1 MSARPTRFRSWRI
14 AGVIVSIAWLAA
26 VAYYV
31 TTQIGWT
38 NLAYL
43 LPHELAAFVLG
54 ASVPPAVL
62 ILGIA
67 YATTRAEMEA
77 AARGLEER
85 LDLLIYPPT
94 DARLEVEAVAQA
106 LERHAEILADSSEA
120 AANRAESRMRQ
131 AAREIE
137 ARINEAGLA
146 VDGAAETAARRME
159 TMAGILGTHGAELD
173 AASDRAEKIV
183 EAIDR
188 QARDLGAAAAEA
200 NAAAEAV
207 RRTTLD
213 AAREGFLRESKQV
226 VDELAALGVDVM
238 RLIERPVPEKLW
250 RQFSRGDKNVFLRS
264 LLGNGEARRIQDTIR
279 AHYDSDTEFRKCADR
294 YLDSFA
300 ELLEQADRS
309 DPGNLL
315 SSAFVTSDVGKVY
328 VLLSRAV
335 GRMN

>member
-31 TTQIGWT
+31 NTHIGWS

-43 LPHELAAFVLG
+43 LPHELGAFVLG
-54 ASVPPAVL
+54 VVVPPAAL
-62 ILGIA
+62 ILGLA
-67 YATTRAEMEA
+67 YVTTRAEMEE
-77 AARGLEER
+77 AARALEAR

-106 LERHAEILADSSEA
+106 LEHHAETLADASEA
-120 AANRAESRMRQ
+120 AANRAESRIRQ

-159 TMAGILGTHGAELD
+159 TMAGILKAHGTELD
-173 AASDRAEKIV
+173 AASSRAEKIN

-188 QARDLGAAAAEA
+188 QARALGEAATQA
-200 NAAAEAV
+200 NEAAEAV

-213 AAREGFLRESKQV
+213 VVREGFLRDSKQV
-226 VDELAALGVDVM
+226 VDELGALGVDVT

-264 LLGNGEARRIQDTIR
+264 LLGNGEARRIQDQIR
-279 AHYDSDTEFRKCADR
+279 IHYDADPEFRKCADR

>member
-1 MSARPTRFRSWRI
+1 MSARPTRYRSWRI

-26 VAYYV
+26 VAYYA
-31 TTQIGWT
+31 TTQIGWA

-54 ASVPPAVL
+54 AAVPPAVL
-62 ILGIA
+62 ILGLA
-67 YATTRAEMEA
+67 YAAMRAELGDAAQVLEA
-77 AARGLEER
+77 R
-85 LDLLIYPPT
+85 LDLLIYPPSE
-94 DARLEVEAVAQA
+94 ARLEVESVAQA
-106 LERHAEILADSSEA
+106 LERHAETLADVSEA

-131 AAREIE
+131 AARDIE

-159 TMAGILGTHGAELD
+159 TMAGILAARGAELD
-173 AASDRAEKIV
+173 AASDRAERIN

-188 QARDLGAAAAEA
+188 QARELSAAANEA
-200 NAAAEAV
+200 NSAAAAV

-213 AAREGFLRESKQV
+213 AVREGFLRDSKQV
-226 VDELAALGVDVM
+226 VDELGALGVDVM

-250 RQFSRGDKNVFLRS
+250 RQFSRGDRNVFLRS
-264 LLGNGEARRIQDTIR
+264 LLGNGEARRIQDEIR
-279 AHYDSDTEFRKCADR
+279 AHYDSDPEFRKCADR

-309 DPGNLL
+309 DPANLL